1 MTRPRVRQPEAG
13 PTKPDNTQT
22 GQVEIREVDIVLLL
36 RPRLAMGNSIKEAIS
51 IMKPKQI
58 FNSILAVLFVFPLMV
73 TFAQQAPNSGS
84 IEVIT
89 TFDYPGTGNSTLPQK
104 INERGD
110 IVGEFIDP
118 NGVVRGFVRF
128 SNGSFSAPIVD
139 PNDTVGFTEGR
150 GINNSRTVV
159 GDYAA
164 SDGTIHSFFLSGNT
178 FTEYDVPG
186 AVQTN
191 LLGINEPG
199 DVTGGFDP
207 DGSGVFQG
215 FIDRGGTITSF
226 SVPGALST
234 FAYEINNS
242 KKLVVGYYIDSS
254 GILHGYYRD
263 ANGALHFPIDPP
275 GSVGTVLFGL
285 NNRNWVVG
293 RYADSSG
300 VTHGL
305 FFVPPDR
312 FFTFDYPGSTFTSLN
327 GISSQG
333 NIVGRYV
340 DASGIAH
347 GFIARVRGR
356 PPGNEAGKLV
366 TPLNQPSLAAPLN
379 ESPSA
384 WGGAMPA
391 R

>member
-1 MTRPRVRQPEAG
+1 MLPLIAD
-13 PTKPDNTQT
+13 PDNTQT
-22 GQVEIREVDIVLLL
+22 GHIEIRQLGIVPLPH
-36 RPRLAMGNSIKEAIS
+36 RGFRNGNSTKEEIN

-58 FNSILAVLFVFPLMV
+58 FNSILAVLFVFPLMG
-73 TFAQQAPNSGS
+73 TFAQQAPNSFS

-110 IVGEFIDP
+110 IVGIFLDS
-118 NGVVRGFVRF
+118 NLVSRGFVRF

-150 GINNSRTVV
+150 GINNSRTVC

-164 SDGTIHSFFLSGNT
+164 PDGNLHGFFLSGGT

-186 AVQTN
+186 AVFTAV
-191 LLGINEPG
+191 LAINNPADFAG
-199 DVTGGFDP
+199 TFI
-207 DGSGVFQG
+207 DGSGIQQAFVSV
-215 FIDRGGTITSF
+215 GGTLTLF
-226 SVPGALST
+226 SVPAAVATL
-234 FAYEINNS
+234 AYDINDS
-242 KKLVVGYYIDSS
+242 KRLVVGYYIDSAA
-254 GILHGYYRD
+254 ILHGYYRD

-275 GSVGTVLFGL
+275 GSVATILFGD

-293 RYADSSG
+293 RYADASG

-305 FFVPPDR
+305 FFVPPNR

-333 NIVGRYV
+333 NITGRYV
-340 DASGIAH
+340 DATGIAH
-347 GFIARVRGR
+347 GFIARVRGT
-356 PPGNEAGKLV
+356 PPTKAAGPEMKAFDSRSLV
-366 TPLNQPSLAAPLN
+366 APLNQ
-379 ESPSA
+379 SPSA

>member
-1 MTRPRVRQPEAG
+1 MLPLTVNPG
-13 PTKPDNTQT
+13 NTQT
-22 GQVEIREVDIVLLL
+22 GHIEIRQLGIVLLPH
-36 RPRLAMGNSIKEAIS
+36 PRFRNGKSTKESIN

-58 FNSILAVLFVFPLMV
+58 FISILAVLFVFPLMG
-73 TFAQQAPNSGS
+73 TFAQQAANSGS

-89 TFDYPGTGNSTLPQK
+89 TFDYPGTGNLTLPQK

-110 IVGEFIDP
+110 IVGEFIDSI
-118 NGVVRGFVRF
+118 GVTRGFIRF

-150 GINNSRTVV
+150 GINNPRTVC
-159 GDYAA
+159 GDYVG
-164 SDGTIHSFFLSGNT
+164 SDGNSHGFFLSGGT

-186 AVQTN
+186 ALSTAV
-191 LLGINEPG
+191 LGINDPADFAG
-199 DVTGGFDP
+199 TFDP
-207 DGSGVFQG
+207 GSGILQA
-215 FIDRGGTITSF
+215 FISVGGTLTSF
-226 SVPGALST
+226 SVPAAIST
-234 FAYEINNS
+234 LAYEINNS
-242 KKLVVGYYIDSS
+242 KQLTVGYYIDSS

-263 ANGALHFPIDPP
+263 ANGTLHFPIDPS
-275 GSVGTVLFGL
+275 GSVGTVLFGD

-305 FFVPPDR
+305 FFVPPDN
-312 FFTFDYPGSTFTSLN
+312 FFTFDYPGSAFTSLN

-333 NIVGRYV
+333 NICGRYV

-347 GFIARVRGR
+347 GFIARASGT
-356 PPGNEAGKLV
+356 PPTNAAGTEMKAHNSSSVV
-366 TPLNQPSLAAPLN
+366 TPLNP
-379 ESPSA
+379 SPSA